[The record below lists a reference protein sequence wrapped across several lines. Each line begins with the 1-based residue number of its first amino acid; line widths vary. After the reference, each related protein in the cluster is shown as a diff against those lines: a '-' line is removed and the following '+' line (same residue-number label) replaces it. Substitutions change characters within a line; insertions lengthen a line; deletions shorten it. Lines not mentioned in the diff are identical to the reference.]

1 MDEGGDRGGL
11 RFNLRELGGALGD
24 FLPLHPLFLSSV
36 RVLGLNPASSMLV
49 MGASNILL
57 GAYYRIPLPIEPMKA
72 LTIYAIANRWDA
84 GLIFATAFGTAIL
97 WLSLSISGL
106 LDRMLR
112 FVPDDVVK
120 GIQLALA
127 VYFLSKSIELM
138 GASPGIA
145 LLSIAVIVMAMTPTR
160 WRIPIPPT
168 LLLFPIGI
176 MMASFSL
183 MEEGP
188 IAMGFYIPRVHL
200 FSIGDVWRG
209 MLEVGFA
216 QAFLT
221 LSNAILATR
230 NAVNERFTRK
240 IRDGQLALNMGLMNL
255 GAAFLGC
262 VPLCHGSGGFMTQYL
277 YGARTG
283 GAMVMEGVIELVFA
297 LSLSTVVTHIFS
309 RFPLAIIGA
318 MLLPASIELGRGA
331 LRLRGWRM
339 LTAILVA
346 AASYL
351 TNFGVGFLIGLAVHL
366 TALKLRLIEP
376 ESKGLKEEG

>member
-1 MDEGGDRGGL
+1 MGEGGDRGGL

-24 FLPLHPLFLSSV
+24 FGPLHPLFLSSV
-36 RVLGLNPASSMLV
+36 RVLGLNPASIMLV

-72 LTIYAIANRWDA
+72 LTIYALANRWDT
-84 GLIFATAFGTAIL
+84 GLMLATAFGTAIL
-97 WLSLSISGL
+97 WLSLSLSGL

-112 FVPDDVVK
+112 FVPDDVAR

-127 VYFLSKSIELM
+127 VYLLSESLKLM
-138 GASPGIA
+138 GASPGMA
-145 LLSIAVIVMAMTPTR
+145 LLSIAIIVMTMMPTR

-168 LLLFPIGI
+168 LPLFFIGF
-176 MMASFSL
+176 MMASSSL
-183 MEEGP
+183 MEEEP
-188 IAMGFYIPRVHL
+188 IAVGFYTPRVHL
-200 FSIGDVWRG
+200 FSIGDIWRG

-221 LSNAILATR
+221 LSNAVLATR
-230 NAVNERFTRK
+230 IAVNERFTRK

-262 VPLCHGSGGFMTQYL
+262 VPLCHGSGGFMAQYL

-283 GAMVMEGVIELVFA
+283 GAMVMEGVIELVSA
-297 LSLSTVVTHIFS
+297 LFLSTVVTTIFS
-309 RFPLAIIGA
+309 RFPLAIVGA
-318 MLLPASIELGRGA
+318 ILLPASMELGRGA

-339 LTAILVA
+339 LIAILVA

-351 TNFGVGFLIGLAVHL
+351 TNLGVGFLIGLAAHL
-366 TALKLRLIEP
+366 TALRLKLIEP
-376 ESKGLKEEG
+376 EIQGLKEGG